1 MDASLRRSAE
11 GLAPVVP
18 GQIAPPSAAPLR
30 PAPGGGLHEAQQRV
44 QQPGAQPQAGA
55 RAVGDS
61 RAAPL
66 TGPGDLLAEAMG
78 RAELP
83 PPLQLIAALEAAE
96 RHAPLTDRAVPGLGA
111 LIRAVIQDER
121 FKLTRMMDLGR

>member
-11 GLAPVVP
+11 GLSPVAT
-18 GQIAPPSAAPLR
+18 GKIAPASAAPLR
-30 PAPGGGLHEAQQRV
+30 PAPGGGPNEARHRAD
-44 QQPGAQPQAGA
+44 QQPDA
-55 RAVGDS
+55 RAGEGN

-96 RHAPLTDRAVPGLGA
+96 RHAPLADRAVPGLGA

-121 FKLTRMMDLGR
+121 FKLARMMDLGR